1 MRGRKICIII
11 PSRMGS
17 SRFPNKPLEDIGGK
31 SMIRRVYERCTESVA
46 DSVIVSTEDK
56 SIYNHV
62 TEFGNCY
69 MTPKFDNGT
78 LRVCHTALEMSGD
91 FDYIINVQ
99 GDEPFI
105 DPSFLDR
112 LINQLIFFRGGTIIT
127 GATELKE
134 EDMLN
139 RSSVKMITDMN
150 DDVISFTR
158 SPFFGKNKNIFKH
171 VGIYGFHKSDIAEI
185 SKLNPSPGST
195 AEQLEQIR
203 WMEEG
208 YRMKYTLS
216 YKETIAI
223 DTPEDLI
230 RAKDLMIKEK
240 MP

>member
-1 MRGRKICIII
+1 MRGRQICIII

-105 DPSFLDR
+105 DPSFLNR

-158 SPFFGKNKNIFKH
+158 SPFFGKNNNIFKH

-203 WMEEG
+203 WMEAV
-208 YRMKYTLS
+208 YIMKYTLS
-216 YKETIAI
+216 YKETIDI
-223 DTPEDLI
+223 DTP
-230 RAKDLMIKEK
+230 
-240 MP
+240 

>member
-1 MRGRKICIII
+1 
-11 PSRMGS
+11 MGS
-17 SRFPNKPLEDIGGK
+17 SRFPNKPLEDIVGK
-31 SMIRRVYERCTESVA
+31 SMIRRVYEKCTESVA
-46 DSVIVSTEDK
+46 DFVIVSTEDK

-62 TEFGNCY
+62 NEFGNCY

-105 DPSFLDR
+105 DPIFLDR
-112 LINQLIFFRGGTIIT
+112 LINQLILSKGGTIIT

-139 RSSVKMITDMN
+139 RSSVKMITNIN
-150 DDVISFTR
+150 DDIISFTR
-158 SPFFGKNKNIFKH
+158 SPFFGKNKSIFKH
-171 VGIYGFHKSDIAEI
+171 VGIYGFHNSNIAEI
-185 SKLNPSPGST
+185 SKLHPSPGST

-203 WMEEG
+203 WMESG
-208 YRMKYTLS
+208 FRMKYTLS
-216 YKETIAI
+216 YKETLAI
-223 DTPEDLI
+223 DTPQDLI
-230 RAKDLMIKEK
+230 RAKDLIIKEK